1 MMVNIG
7 FEINEWSQKFL
18 FLLNFDNLKF
28 ERNQR
33 LSHEIQFN
41 HFFIL
46 F

>member
-1 MMVNIG
+1 MMVKID

-18 FLLNFDNLKF
+18 FPLNFDNLKF
-28 ERNQR
+28 ERNQKPT
-33 LSHEIQFN
+33 HEILFI